1 MLRTLLVTLAATL
14 LTAPAL
20 AQTDPQVFG
29 NGTETGTRYNPG
41 FTETTTYANCFVD
54 AQGGTKMRVN
64 ALTVGIR
71 RVGSTAAPAP
81 AVGVEVSIAAM
92 TWNGTAF
99 GRGDTVATFTRELAQ
114 ATTTFTEQVTFT
126 VDDPA
131 LRPVVDLETTWSTQ
145 DRGGFWVGVRFT
157 GPNAA
162 NTLNGWRVVNAPA
175 IGFSVN
181 GFGLFNRFD
190 AATGT
195 FSGIFQAFYN
205 FGLDTAGA
213 ENPAR
218 LFVNVSGKVTDATQL
233 FGAATETGTRYNPG
247 STNTVVYANCFVPA
261 QPGQAYRP
269 TKLQVGIRRVG
280 SAATPAPAIGVDVE
294 IVEMTWNGTDFGIGE
309 VVASRSFAL
318 DVSTATLTQR
328 LTLDFPDAASRPS
341 VDLETGSN
349 PGLGGFWVSARFTGA
364 DATSLING
372 WRVVNA
378 PTLGAS
384 VNGFGLF
391 NWIDPAT
398 GTPSGI
404 FDAWFNFGND
414 AATGAQNP
422 ARLLV
427 DAFGTVEEPA
437 PACPAD
443 LNGDGSVNG
452 QDLGILLGAWGTCV
466 DPLSCPA
473 DLNADGSVNGQDL
486 GILLGSW
493 GPCAP

>member
-1 MLRTLLVTLAATL
+1 MLRTLLATLASALMTVS
-14 LTAPAL
+14 AL

-29 NGTETGTRYNPG
+29 NGTETTTRYNPG

-54 AQGGTKMRVN
+54 ARGGTKMRVN

-71 RVGSTAAPAP
+71 RFGSATAPAP
-81 AVGVEVSIAAM
+81 AVGVEVSVAEM

-99 GRGDTVATFTRELAQ
+99 GLGETVATFTRDLAQ
-114 ATTTFTEQVTFT
+114 ATTAFTEQLTFT

-145 DRGGFWVGVRFT
+145 GRGGFWVGVRFT
-157 GPNAA
+157 GPNASS
-162 NTLNGWRVVNAPA
+162 NLNGWRVVNAPT
-175 IGFSVN
+175 IGFAVN
-181 GFGLFNRFD
+181 GFGLLNRFD
-190 AATGT
+190 TVTGT

-205 FGLDTAGA
+205 LGTDAATGV

-218 LFVNVSGKVTDATQL
+218 LLVNVSGKVTDATQL
-233 FGAATETGTRYNPG
+233 FGGAIETGTRYNPA
-247 STNTVVYANCFVPA
+247 STGTVTYANCFVPA

-328 LTLDFPDAASRPS
+328 LTLDFPDAALRPS
-341 VDLETGSN
+341 VDLETAST
-349 PGLGGFWVSARFTGA
+349 PGFGGFWVSARFTGES
-364 DATSLING
+364 ATDPING

-378 PTLGAS
+378 PALGTS

-391 NWIDPAT
+391 NWVDPAT

-414 AATGAQNP
+414 TAGAPNP

-427 DAFGTVEEPA
+427 DAFGTIEAPA

-466 DPLSCPA
+466 DPGSCPA

-493 GPCAP
+493 GQCAP

>member
-1 MLRTLLVTLAATL
+1 MKIRLALAALAL
-14 LTAPAL
+14 LASPAL

-29 NGTETGTRYNPG
+29 NGTETTTRYNPG
-41 FTETTTYANCFVD
+41 YTETTAFMNCFVD

-71 RVGSTAAPAP
+71 RVGTTTAPAP
-81 AVGVEVSIAAM
+81 AVGVEVSIAEM
-92 TWNGTAF
+92 RWDGTAF
-99 GRGDTVATFTRELAQ
+99 GKGDTVATFTRELAQ
-114 ATTTFTEQVTFT
+114 STATLTEQVTFT

-131 LRPVVDLETTWSTQ
+131 TRPVVNLETTWSTQ
-145 DRGGFWVGVRFT
+145 GRGGFWVGVRFT
-157 GPNAA
+157 GPNAG

-175 IGFSVN
+175 IGFALN
-181 GFGLFNRFD
+181 GFGLLNRFD

-195 FSGIFQAFYN
+195 FSGVFQALYN
-205 FGLDTAGA
+205 FGTDAATGT

-218 LFVNVSGKVTDATQL
+218 LFLNVSGKVVDPTQL
-233 FGAATETGTRYNPG
+233 FGGATETGTRFNPG
-247 STNTVVYANCFVPA
+247 SSETVTYANAFVPA

-280 SAATPAPAIGVDVE
+280 STATPAPAIGVDVA
-294 IVEMTWNGTDFGIGE
+294 IAEMTWDGTDFGVGD
-309 VVASRSFAL
+309 VVAARSFNL

-328 LTLDFPDAASRPS
+328 LTLDFPDASTRPT
-341 VDLETGSN
+341 VDLETASN
-349 PGLGGFWVSARFTGA
+349 PGLGGFWVSVRFTGDSAA
-364 DATSLING
+364 DAING

-391 NWIDPAT
+391 NQVDPTT
-398 GTPSGI
+398 GLPSGI

-414 AATGAQNP
+414 AAGVQNP

-437 PACPAD
+437 PACPPD
-443 LNGDGSVNG
+443 LNSDGSVNG
-452 QDLGILLGAWGTCV
+452 QDLGVLLGAWGACAN
-466 DPLSCPA
+466 PASCAA

-486 GILLGSW
+486 GVLLGAW